1 MREVMEMLD
10 EKWRQ
15 AKTINDFHAAQ
26 QKSPFMFSVN
36 TVRI

>member
-1 MREVMEMLD
+1 MREVMEVLN
-10 EKWRQ
+10 ETWRQ
-15 AKTINDFHAAQ
+15 AKTLNDFHAAQ

>member
-1 MREVMEMLD
+1 MEVLNET
-10 EKWRQ
+10 WRQ